1 MSFEK
6 VKGNLEAQISDLQ
19 VRLVQAETNSHKSS
33 RREVEG
39 LENRVSNCLIV
50 EKAKFLKLIYAK
62 Y

>member
-19 VRLVQAETNSHKSS
+19 LRLVQAETNSHKSG

-39 LENRVSNCLIV
+39 LESRVNLLLIKCFNKWSV
-50 EKAKFLKLIYAK
+50 
-62 Y
+62 